1 MSRATVNPGAIT
13 GRYLELV
20 REFPLRPIR
29 TKADYRRAGKIIDRL
44 ATQEEGSLAPGE
56 QDYLDTLSLLVE
68 EYDRASRPHVRQV
81 DPIIVLRHL
90 MDESD
95 MNVTDLG
102 ELLGSKS
109 IASEVLNGRRSLS
122 KANMLALAK
131 HFKLDV
137 SAFFP
142 RA

>member
-1 MSRATVNPGAIT
+1 MSRATANRAAISD
-13 GRYLELV
+13 RYLEMV

-29 TKADYRRAGKIIDRL
+29 TKADYGRAGKLIDRL

-68 EYDRASRPHVRQV
+68 EYDRASRPHRRQT
-81 DPIIVLRHL
+81 DPVVLLKHL
-90 MDESD
+90 MEESG
-95 MNVTDLG
+95 MNVTALG
-102 ELLGSKS
+102 KLLGSKS
-109 IASEVLNGRRSLS
+109 VASEVLSGRRSLS
-122 KANMLALAK
+122 KANMLKLAE

-137 SAFFP
+137 SVFFP